1 MSHWPVPIDT
11 SSILP
16 PPLVHQGRRW
26 SRDEVASL
34 AGAWSRALGPETLGS
49 ARPVAMVM
57 ANRPE
62 AVALLFALSS
72 GRAPLILLPADPRS
86 WRTSPPI
93 PPGTRLVLP
102 ATLAGL
108 GRAAQSLGL
117 RAVVL
122 PEPADAPG
130 TALDGFMRLPGFVLF
145 TSGSTGLPRPVYRTT
160 AHVLQAAA
168 ATALVAG
175 YPGEGGA
182 IATLPLDRAYGF
194 NHCLLAPALL
204 GCPIA
209 LVERFN
215 HHVVLSLFASGEYH
229 YWAGTPAM
237 ADLLSRC
244 PLSGSHPAPSRCM
257 IGGRLSPRLY
267 ESFEG
272 RFGVPVRG
280 VYGVT
285 EQGPVAQDAD
295 PAPAVRSATVGRA
308 LPGTRLCIGDD
319 PRSPF
324 AAGTPGRVWISSPW
338 GLQGYGF
345 PPDLEPPELVDG
357 WWPAPDIARLD
368 ATGRLMLDG
377 RLDDVVRTAA
387 GHLVNPGTI
396 AAAVEAHP
404 AVTEAAVVALE
415 SGSERVIALL
425 AESPVGVTA
434 GDLRAHLAGS
444 LPPWCQPR
452 VVETARELPRLPSGR
467 VDRRAC
473 IEILKLGLAGSG
485 TS

>member
-1 MSHWPVPIDT
+1 MSHSPVPIET

-16 PPLVHQGRRW
+16 PPLVHQARRW
-26 SRDEVASL
+26 SRDEVAGL
-34 AGAWSRALGPETLGS
+34 AGAWARALGPETLES
-49 ARPVAMVM
+49 SRPVAMVM

-72 GRAPLILLPADPRS
+72 GRAPLILLPAEPRS

-93 PPGTRLVLP
+93 PAGTRLVLP
-102 ATLAGL
+102 AALSGL
-108 GRAAQSLGL
+108 GAAAKSLALDVMGL
-117 RAVVL
+117 PDV
-122 PEPADAPG
+122 G
-130 TALDGFMRLPGFVLF
+130 TASVSPGDGFMRLPGFVLF

-168 ATALVAG
+168 TTAFVAG
-175 YPGEGGA
+175 YPSEAGA

-194 NHCLLAPALL
+194 NHCLLAPGLL
-204 GCPIA
+204 GRPIA

-215 HHVVLSLFASGEYH
+215 HHAVLALFASGEYH

-244 PLSGSHPAPSRCM
+244 PLAGSHPAPSRCM
-257 IGGRLSPRLY
+257 IGGRLSPKLC

-272 RFGVPVRG
+272 RYGVPVRG

-324 AAGTPGRVWISSPW
+324 APGTPGRLWISSPW

-345 PPDLEPPELVDG
+345 PPDLEPPPMLDG
-357 WWPAPDIARLD
+357 WWAAPDIAHLD
-368 ATGRLMLDG
+368 PTGRLTLHG

-425 AESPVGVTA
+425 AESPAGVTV

-444 LPPWCQPR
+444 LPPWGQPR
-452 VVETARELPRLPSGR
+452 VIQTARELPRLPSGR

-473 IEILKLGLAGSG
+473 IEILKLALAGSE